1 MDLSDNDLEI
11 TVARGIN
18 LRLPDDLKDPNAL
31 KTCVRADLTL
41 KAEEPFSAK
50 SESASGINPE
60 YNLTKRLAIQRTG
73 TSFARAVKSKT
84 IRVEVLERRGLL
96 FKSEEPLGAAH
107 LKLEGLEREC
117 ELHEALDLMDAKS
130 GRRAVGGRVEL
141 RVRIRAP
148 LLPQHSVETRR
159 ETVLVIDRWAR
170 VRQSPSIPTLAQA
183 QQQPRAPFPLAVP
196 SSASMNQLQFAA
208 SSSAAAGGRFIGP
221 PASPHGGSAHA
232 RPGAPGGMAR
242 PPGAM
247 AVAVPGRGMSPA
259 AMATAA
265 VSGRVVSPRANSAA
279 GRPAILQ
286 GQPPAQ
292 PPPTIPRARPPPQ

>member
-11 TVARGIN
+11 TVVRGIN

-50 SESASGINPE
+50 SESASGVNPE
-60 YNLTKRLAIQRTG
+60 YNLTKRLGIQRTG
-73 TSFARAVKSKT
+73 QSFARVVKSKA

-96 FKSEEPLGAAH
+96 FKSEESLGAAH

-117 ELHEALDLMDAKS
+117 ELHEALDLMDVKS

-148 LLPQHSVETRR
+148 LHAQHSVETRR

-170 VRQSPSIPTLAQA
+170 VRQSPSIPMLAQM
-183 QQQPRAPFPLAVP
+183 QQLPRAALP
-196 SSASMNQLQFAA
+196 SSASMNQFAA
-208 SSSAAAGGRFIGP
+208 PSPAAGGRLIAP
-221 PASPHGGSAHA
+221 PGSPHGGSAHA
-232 RPGAPGGMAR
+232 RPVAPGGMIR

-247 AVAVPGRGMSPA
+247 AAAASGRGTSPA

-265 VSGRVVSPRANSAA
+265 VAGRVMSPGANTSA
-279 GRPAILQ
+279 GQPAILK
-286 GQPPAQ
+286 GQPPKQ
-292 PPPTIPRARPPPQ
+292 PPPTIPRARLSPQ